1 MNRSGRFYRIDQL
14 LTARKVVTRQ
24 ELLDE
29 LEISW
34 ATLKRDLAFLKD
46 RFNAPIIHDRDAGG
60 YRFAEPGVGPSYE
73 LPGLWFSEQE
83 VYALITMQQ
92 LLENVGQGSLIG
104 PHIEPFRAR
113 LDAML
118 GEGDSSAK
126 DIRKRI
132 KLIAMASRKQSP
144 VHFSEVGAALFKRKR
159 IEVRYH
165 SRAKDEVTQREL
177 SPQRLVHYRDNWYLD
192 AWCHLRNDL
201 RGFSLDGMQSV
212 RLLPAKALDVPIKS
226 LDQFLASSY
235 GIFAGGTP
243 REAELVTR
251 ELGLATAR
259 QMLLEA
265 AVLDAPTLLARGFLH
280 AVLPD
285 TEVATE
291 VAQRAARMTRLSPQ
305 AARLNKQALRALA
318 HGQPAETLVATAYDY
333 ADSAEHREGIAAF
346 LAKRPPV
353 F

>member
-1 MNRSGRFYRIDQL
+1 MNRLERIYRIDQL
-14 LTARKVVTRQ
+14 LKEFRVVSRDRFL
-24 ELLDE
+24 EE
-29 LEISW
+29 LEVSP
-34 ATLKRDLAFLKD
+34 ATFKRDLEYMRD
-46 RFNAPIIHDRDAGG
+46 RLNAPVIWDPDVRG
-60 YRFAEPGVGPSYE
+60 YRYEKSNGADGRFA

-83 VYALITMQQ
+83 VYALITMEQ

-144 VHFSEVGAALFKRKR
+144 AHFSEIGAALFKRKR

-212 RLLPAKALDVPIKS
+212 RLLPAKALDVSMKS

-235 GIFAGGTP
+235 GIFAGDARHRARLRFT
-243 REAELVTR
+243 AERARWVASESWHPEQQSRFDDEGRYLLEFPYSDDR
-251 ELGLATAR
+251 EL
-259 QMLLEA
+259 LLDILRHGA
-265 AVLDAPTLLARGFLH
+265 AVEVLAPA
-280 AVLPD
+280 
-285 TEVATE
+285 
-291 VAQRAARMTRLSPQ
+291 
-305 AARLNKQALRALA
+305 ALREKVRREHAAAAAL
-318 HGQPAETLVATAYDY
+318 Y
-333 ADSAEHREGIAAF
+333 AG
-346 LAKRPPV
+346 
-353 F
+353 

>member
-1 MNRSGRFYRIDQL
+1 MNRLERIYRIDQL
-14 LTARKVVTRQ
+14 LKEFRVVSRDRFL
-24 ELLDE
+24 EE
-29 LEISW
+29 LEVSP
-34 ATLKRDLAFLKD
+34 ATFKRDLEYMRD
-46 RFNAPIIHDRDAGG
+46 RLNAPVIWDPDVRG
-60 YRFAEPGVGPSYE
+60 YRYEKSNGADGRFA

-83 VYALITMQQ
+83 VYALITMEQ

-144 VHFSEVGAALFKRKR
+144 AHFSEIGAALFKRKR

-165 SRAKDEVTQREL
+165 SRGKDEITLREL

-212 RLLPAKALDVPIKS
+212 RLLPAKALDVSMKS

-235 GIFAGGTP
+235 GIFAGDARHRARLRFT
-243 REAELVTR
+243 AERARWVASESWHPEQQSRFDDEGRYLLEFPYSDDR
-251 ELGLATAR
+251 EL
-259 QMLLEA
+259 LLDILRHGA
-265 AVLDAPTLLARGFLH
+265 AVEVLAPA
-280 AVLPD
+280 
-285 TEVATE
+285 
-291 VAQRAARMTRLSPQ
+291 
-305 AARLNKQALRALA
+305 ALREKVRREHAAAAAL
-318 HGQPAETLVATAYDY
+318 Y
-333 ADSAEHREGIAAF
+333 AG
-346 LAKRPPV
+346 
-353 F
+353 

>member
-1 MNRSGRFYRIDQL
+1 MNRLERFYRIDQL
-14 LTARKVVTRQ
+14 LVELGVVPRERFLQ
-24 ELLDE
+24 ELEVSL
-29 LEISW
+29 
-34 ATLKRDLAFLKD
+34 ATFKRDLEYMRD
-46 RFNAPIIHDRDAGG
+46 RFNAPVIWDPDARG
-60 YRFAEPGVGPSYE
+60 YRYEKSAVATRRFE

-144 VHFSEVGAALFKRKR
+144 AHFSEIGAALFKRKR

-165 SRAKDEVTQREL
+165 SRAKDEITLREL

-192 AWCHLRNDL
+192 AWCHLRDDL

-212 RLLPAKALDVPIKS
+212 RLLQKKAVDVSMKS

-235 GIFAGGTP
+235 GIFAGGARHRARLRFT
-243 REAELVTR
+243 AERARWVASETWHPEQQGEFDDEGRYLLEFPYSDDR
-251 ELGLATAR
+251 EL
-259 QMLLEA
+259 LLDILRHGA
-265 AVLDAPTLLARGFLH
+265 AVEVLAP
-280 AVLPD
+280 
-285 TEVATE
+285 
-291 VAQRAARMTRLSPQ
+291 S
-305 AARLNKQALRALA
+305 ALREKVRREHAAAAALYT
-318 HGQPAETLVATAYDY
+318 G
-333 ADSAEHREGIAAF
+333 
-346 LAKRPPV
+346 
-353 F
+353 

>member
-1 MNRSGRFYRIDQL
+1 MNRLERFYRIDQL
-14 LTARKVVTRQ
+14 LKEFRVVSRDRFL
-24 ELLDE
+24 EE
-29 LEISW
+29 LEVSP
-34 ATLKRDLAFLKD
+34 ATFKRDLEYMRD
-46 RFNAPIIHDRDAGG
+46 RLNAPVIWDPDVRG
-60 YRFAEPGVGPSYE
+60 YRYEKTNGADGRFA

-83 VYALITMQQ
+83 VYALMTMEQ

-144 VHFSEVGAALFKRKR
+144 AHFSEIGAALFKRKR

-212 RLLPAKALDVPIKS
+212 RLLPAKALDVSMKS

-235 GIFAGGTP
+235 GIFAGGARHRARLRFT
-243 REAELVTR
+243 AERARWVASESWHPEQQSRFDADGSYLLEFPYSDDR
-251 ELGLATAR
+251 EL
-259 QMLLEA
+259 LLDILRHGA
-265 AVLDAPTLLARGFLH
+265 AVEVLAPA
-280 AVLPD
+280 
-285 TEVATE
+285 
-291 VAQRAARMTRLSPQ
+291 
-305 AARLNKQALRALA
+305 ALREKVRREHAAAAAL
-318 HGQPAETLVATAYDY
+318 Y
-333 ADSAEHREGIAAF
+333 AG
-346 LAKRPPV
+346 
-353 F
+353 